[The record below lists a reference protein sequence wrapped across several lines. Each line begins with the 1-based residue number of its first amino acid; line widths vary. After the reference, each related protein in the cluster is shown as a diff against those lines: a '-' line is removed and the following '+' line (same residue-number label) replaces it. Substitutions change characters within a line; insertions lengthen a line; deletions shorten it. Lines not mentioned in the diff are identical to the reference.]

1 MSKYEL
7 AKATVKLKGL
17 RYESFAT
24 LKKLDSDRVLV
35 RGTNGVTF
43 NMSNYEVMT
52 MFRYFYRVTILPEDE
67 IEFFCEDDRP
77 NRGCYVKCVSKVN
90 NDIPDDDNAKNS
102 KGKHNKPKIELLITI
117 EPATNVSEKV
127 IINVDYDHLLSKLEQ
142 IFYVFDNDMNR

>member
-52 MFRYFYRVTILPEDE
+52 IFRYFRNVRVLPDDE
-67 IEFFCEDDRP
+67 IEFYCEDDRP
-77 NRGCYVKCVSKVN
+77 DRGCYVRCVSKVN
-90 NDIPDDDNAKNS
+90 DDIPDDDSVKNS
-102 KGKHNKPKIELLITI
+102 KGKPKPKIELLITI
-117 EPATNVSEKV
+117 EPSTNATEKV
-127 IINVDYDHLLSKLEQ
+127 IMNVDYDHLMSKLEQ
-142 IFYVFDNDMNR
+142 IFYVFNNDLVR